1 MTDPSE
7 LFKEV
12 QDATEIVW
20 LGGRAFKIP
29 QPPDWMHFH
38 ITRFMLVEL
47 LVAVLMI
54 LVFVPMA
61 RRLRNGDAP
70 RGRLMN
76 FFEALLLFIRD
87 EVARPSIGEHHADRF
102 LPFLWTL
109 FFFVLF
115 GNFMGMVPWIGAPNS
130 SISATAALAVV
141 TLFVVVGAGIKTFG
155 PVGFF
160 IGQVPQIDIPLGL
173 KIFLYPMIFVIEI
186 FGMLVKHCVL
196 AIRLFANIFAGH
208 LVLALILGFIAEVA
222 GTWIWY
228 GVAPAS
234 VFGSVALSM
243 LEVLVCLIQA
253 YVITFLAA
261 IFIGMAVHQH

>member
-12 QDATEIVW
+12 QDAQEIVW
-20 LGGRAFKIP
+20 IGGRVFEIP
-29 QPPDWMHFH
+29 QPPAWMHFH
-38 ITRFMLVEL
+38 LTRFMLVEL

-54 LVFVPMA
+54 IVFVPMA
-61 RRLRNGDAP
+61 LRLRGGEAP
-70 RGRLMN
+70 RGRLSN

-87 EVARPSIGEHHADRF
+87 EVARPSIGEHHADHY

-115 GNFMGMVPWIGAPNS
+115 GNFLGMVPWIGAPNS
-130 SISATAALAVV
+130 ALGTTSALAAV
-141 TLFVVVGAGIKTFG
+141 TFFVVIGAGIKTFG

-160 IGQVPQIDIPLGL
+160 IGQVPKIDIPFGMKL
-173 KIFLYPMIFVIEI
+173 FLYPMIFVIEI
-186 FGMLVKHCVL
+186 FGMIVKHCVL

-208 LVLALILGFIAEVA
+208 LVLALILGFIVQVA

-234 VFGSVALSM
+234 VLGSVALSL

>member
-20 LGGRAFKIP
+20 LGGRAFHIP
-29 QPPDWMHFH
+29 QPPAWMHFH
-38 ITRFMLVEL
+38 LTRFMLVEL
-47 LVAVLMI
+47 AVAIAMI

-61 RRLRNGDAP
+61 RRLRSGEAP
-70 RGRLMN
+70 RGWVAN

-115 GNFMGMVPWIGAPNS
+115 GNFMGMIPWIGAPNS
-130 SISATAALAVV
+130 ALGATSALAAI
-141 TLFVVVGAGIKTFG
+141 TFFVVVGAGMKTFG

-160 IGQVPQIDIPLGL
+160 IGQVPAIDIPFGL
-173 KIFLYPMIFVIEI
+173 KLFLYPMIFVIEM

-208 LVLALILGFIAEVA
+208 LVLALILGFIAAVA
-222 GTWIWY
+222 DTWIWY

-234 VFGSVALSM
+234 VFGSVALSL
-243 LEVLVCLIQA
+243 LEVLVGLIQA

>member
-12 QDATEIVW
+12 QDAKEIVW
-20 LGGRAFKIP
+20 LGGRQIHIP

-38 ITRFMLVEL
+38 LTRFMLVEL

-54 LVFVPMA
+54 IVFVPMA
-61 RRLRNGDAP
+61 RRLRSGEAP
-70 RGRLMN
+70 RGRLAN
-76 FFEALLLFIRD
+76 FFEAMLLFIRD

-115 GNFMGMVPWIGAPNS
+115 ANFLGLIPWIGAPNS
-130 SISATAALAVV
+130 SISTTAAYAGI
-141 TLFVVVGAGIKTFG
+141 TFVVVLAAGIKTFG

-160 IGQVPQIDIPLGL
+160 IGQVPNIDIPFAL
-173 KIFLYPMIFVIEI
+173 KLFLYPMIFVIEM

-196 AIRLFANIFAGH
+196 AIRLFANVFAGH
-208 LVLALILGFIAEVA
+208 LVLAIILGFIAQVA

-234 VFGSVALSM
+234 VFGSVCLSL